1 MTCAL
6 PDRADAAPK
15 EDAPAKNR
23 VAKNVDRLSAK
34 TSKSS
39 VQKSKKISD
48 KKTRSVAEKSKKGK
62 KKRVARTGASRA
74 DSRKIWLKRAGE
86 SDMATGKASWYGDRH
101 HGGETASG
109 LNYDMFTFTAAHR
122 TLPIGTI
129 VKVTDQ
135 GNGKSVMVCITDRGP
150 YVRGRIID
158 LSYAAAKQIDL
169 GVKGVSHVNLDVVSD
184 TEGRPLRDD
193 EAFYVRYNAALK
205 TEKAGPFNDFADA
218 VVMHEALYE
227 AHPDAE
233 VVIGSK

>member
-1 MTCAL
+1 MACAP
-6 PDRADAAPK
+6 PDCAGAAQK
-15 EDAPAKNR
+15 KDAPAKSR
-23 VAKNVDRLSAK
+23 AAKNADGSSAK
-34 TSKSS
+34 TSKASL
-39 VQKSKKISD
+39 QKSKNSG
-48 KKTRSVAEKSKKGK
+48 KKTTSVAEKGKKGK
-62 KKRVARTGASRA
+62 KKRHAKPDGSRS
-74 DSRKIWLKRAGE
+74 DSRQIWLKRAAE

-109 LNYDMFTFTAAHR
+109 LSYDMFTFTAAHR

-135 GNGKSVMVCITDRGP
+135 GNGKSVIVCITDRGP

-169 GVKGVSHVNLDVVSD
+169 GVKGVSRVNLDVVSD
-184 TEGRPLRDD
+184 TNGMPLRDD

-205 TEKAGPFNDFADA
+205 TEKAGPFRDFADA
-218 VVMHEALYE
+218 AAMHEVLYK

-233 VVIGSK
+233 VVIDSK

>member
-1 MTCAL
+1 MTCAS
-6 PDRADAAPK
+6 PDSADAARR
-15 EDAPAKNR
+15 EDVPAKTR
-23 VAKNVDRLSAK
+23 VAKNADGLSAK

-39 VQKSKKISD
+39 VQKSKKNSG
-48 KKTRSVAEKSKKGK
+48 KKSGSVAEKGKKGK
-62 KKRVARTGASRA
+62 KKRVAGAASRA

-86 SDMATGKASWYGDRH
+86 SDMATGKASWYGNRH

-109 LNYDMFTFTAAHR
+109 LSYDMFTFTAAHR

-129 VKVTDQ
+129 VRVTDQ

-169 GVKGVSHVNLDVVSD
+169 GTKGVSHVNLDVVSD

-193 EAFYVRYNAALK
+193 EAFYVRYKAAMK
-205 TEKAGPFNDFADA
+205 TEKAGPFSDFADA